1 MHILFVRAIIIST
14 ACVLT
19 SVFPSSYRN
28 TVISQSVRIFALGY
42 FLQRFRLNNQHCVDT
57 VYKKVPVLGWL
68 TCCTS
73 NHLSFRIQ
81 RKFRIS
87 INVWAPS
94 QIMCTT
100 YNSIRNQ
107 LFIPSI
113 TTLDWYIFI
122 SIQSTSLSI
131 FHRHWLI
138 VGHVLNDSC
147 IDKKISGL
155 TTQMLTECR
164 LTFNWDDNGV
174 SIKHINQ
181 HSTTDT
187 HDPLSLGENP
197 FILGYK
203 GRAYKL
209 HNLCIGHN

>member
-1 MHILFVRAIIIST
+1 MKRKKRKSSCSLWSSKCIFSLFTPSLHPI
-14 ACVLT
+14 

-42 FLQRFRLNNQHCVDT
+42 FLQRVSLNTQYCVDT

-100 YNSIRNQ
+100 CTCNSIRNQ

-113 TTLDWYIFI
+113 TTHDWYIFI
-122 SIQSTSLSI
+122 SIRSTSLISI

-138 VGHVLNDSC
+138 VGQVLNNSG
-147 IDKKISGL
+147 INKKLIRPRCWLSV
-155 TTQMLTECR
+155 ECR
-164 LTFNWDDNGV
+164 STVNWGENGV
-174 SIKHINQ
+174 SIKCIN
-181 HSTTDT
+181 
-187 HDPLSLGENP
+187 L
-197 FILGYK
+197 LGYK